1 MRTLFLQIEQQDLV
15 QEVATVSGQ
24 FRQNLEEL
32 VEGIIQNRGNILW
45 GLFLI
50 IVVVLLAKI
59 SLKVVSWATG
69 HTLKSPK
76 YQSDTAAAK
85 RMRTLMTLLRS
96 VARYII
102 YFIALLIVLSILGMG
117 EPLSNLLIT
126 AGVGSLAIGFGAQS
140 LVKDVISGMFMIFE
154 NQFSVGDYIKID
166 DVEGTVEATAMRV
179 TYLRSAKGD
188 QIIIPNGS
196 ITRVINY
203 NKGNAVASVTLPIS
217 YEADTAKVLDLIDL
231 AVTEYAR
238 QHPDLTE
245 EKPQVLGV
253 TAMKEPNMEVNIT
266 CKVKP
271 MKQWAVERGIRLAV
285 KEMFDR
291 SGVPYPYP
299 RVVTVPHEK
308 PGELVSR
315 EDIFVAPDSKAKMP
329 AKMPAKA
336 PAKPSLWEEVDPEEL
351 ED

>member
-1 MRTLFLQIEQQDLV
+1 MRTLFLQIEQQDLA

-85 RMRTLMTLLRS
+85 RTRTLMTLLRS

-231 AVTEYAR
+231 AVSEYAR
-238 QHPDLTE
+238 
-245 EKPQVLGV
+245 
-253 TAMKEPNMEVNIT
+253 
-266 CKVKP
+266 
-271 MKQWAVERGIRLAV
+271 
-285 KEMFDR
+285 
-291 SGVPYPYP
+291 
-299 RVVTVPHEK
+299 
-308 PGELVSR
+308 
-315 EDIFVAPDSKAKMP
+315 
-329 AKMPAKA
+329 
-336 PAKPSLWEEVDPEEL
+336 
-351 ED
+351 

>member
-1 MRTLFLQIEQQDLV
+1 
-15 QEVATVSGQ
+15 
-24 FRQNLEEL
+24 
-32 VEGIIQNRGNILW
+32 
-45 GLFLI
+45 
-50 IVVVLLAKI
+50 
-59 SLKVVSWATG
+59 
-69 HTLKSPK
+69 
-76 YQSDTAAAK
+76 
-85 RMRTLMTLLRS
+85 
-96 VARYII
+96 
-102 YFIALLIVLSILGMG
+102 
-117 EPLSNLLIT
+117 
-126 AGVGSLAIGFGAQS
+126 
-140 LVKDVISGMFMIFE
+140 
-154 NQFSVGDYIKID
+154 
-166 DVEGTVEATAMRV
+166 MRV

-231 AVTEYAR
+231 AVSEYAR

-245 EKPQVLGV
+245 EMPQVLGV
-253 TAMKEPNMEVNIT
+253 TAMKESNMEVNIT